1 MSIYTNAFAF
11 TQLCGVLCAPWNG
24 LILDCHKR
32 NKAHRAEGNCPY
44 PPIPLLAHW
53 SCKCPQPHSA
63 WDMLPPC
70 SDPAMPVVVPP

>member
-32 NKAHRAEGNCPY
+32 NKAHRAEGNRPCPT
-44 PPIPLLAHW
+44 IPLLLVSLTLLCLGHATTV
-53 SCKCPQPHSA
+53 
-63 WDMLPPC
+63 L
-70 SDPAMPVVVPP
+70 